1 MSVIKLTKGMLT
13 PSFLLVLLA
22 ATAAPAPDAPVV
34 KPVDVAIV
42 KETAS
47 KNSEPASEDT
57 PAVLKKKVVYP
68 TTVKVL
74 KDVAYLNPERKE
86 KADIYTSLDHDIKKP
101 LPGIIVIHGGGFND
115 GDKARSREL
124 NICENLTL
132 QGYVCMSINYKL
144 RRVKDQVT
152 WPQSVYDAKA
162 AVRYLRKEAK
172 NLGVDPDKIGVI
184 GCSAGCN
191 LSMMLATTGTADG
204 FDAVK
209 DEPYQD
215 ISSKV
220 SCAVGFYGAV
230 DLMNY
235 HDMKMF
241 AKTRDEAP
249 ELYKKGSPI
258 NYLDDKDP
266 PMLLVH
272 GTADVT
278 VPLSQSETFLKIA
291 KEKGANCS
299 LEIIPEAPHTF
310 DLQPKQRDLRP
321 LVFAFFDQHLKGKV
335 PVVENKTPVTK

>member
-1 MSVIKLTKGMLT
+1 MIT
-13 PSFLLVLLA
+13 PHFLLVALLA
-22 ATAAPAPDAPVV
+22 AASPAPDN
-34 KPVDVAIV
+34 
-42 KETAS
+42 TATKS
-47 KNSEPASEDT
+47 SEPASEDT

-68 TTVKVL
+68 TTVKVQA
-74 KDVAYLNPERKE
+74 DVAYLGGTRKE
-86 KADIYTSLDHDIKKP
+86 KADIYTPLTHDIKKP

-115 GDKARSREL
+115 GDKARAREL

-144 RRVKDQVT
+144 RRMKDQVT

-162 AVRYLRKEAK
+162 AVRYMRKEAN

-191 LSMMLATTGTADG
+191 LSMMLATTGPTDG
-204 FDAVK
+204 FDVVK

-215 ISSKV
+215 ISPKV
-220 SCAVGFYGAV
+220 SCAIGFYGAV
-230 DLMNY
+230 DLINY

-241 AKTRDEAP
+241 AKTRQEAP

-278 VPLSQSETFLKIA
+278 VPLSQSETYLKVA
-291 KEKGANCS
+291 KAQGANCI

-321 LVFAFFDQHLKGKV
+321 LVTAFFDQHLKGKI
-335 PVVENKTPVTK
+335 PATETKTPVTK

>member
-1 MSVIKLTKGMLT
+1 MLI
-13 PSFLLVLLA
+13 PSFLLYTFFA
-22 ATAAPAPDAPVV
+22 ATTPTPEVSSAKPAEVTP
-34 KPVDVAIV
+34 V
-42 KETAS
+42 KEAVS
-47 KNSEPASEDT
+47 KSAEPASEDT

-74 KDVAYLNPERKE
+74 KDVAYLGEVRKE
-86 KADIYTSLDHDIKKP
+86 KADIYTPLNHDVTKP

-115 GDKARSREL
+115 GDKARGREL
-124 NICENLTL
+124 NISENLTL

-144 RRVKDQVT
+144 RRVKNQVT

-162 AVRYLRKEAK
+162 AVRYMRKEAK
-172 NLGVDPDKIGVI
+172 SLGVDPDKIGVI

-215 ISSKV
+215 ISPKV
-220 SCAVGFYGAV
+220 SCAIGFYGAV

-241 AKTRDEAP
+241 AKTREEAP

-278 VPLSQSETFLKIA
+278 VPLSQSQTFLKIA
-291 KEKGANCS
+291 KEKGANCI

-321 LVFAFFDQHLKGKV
+321 LVTAFFDQHLKGKV
-335 PVVENKTPVTK
+335 PTTETKATTTK